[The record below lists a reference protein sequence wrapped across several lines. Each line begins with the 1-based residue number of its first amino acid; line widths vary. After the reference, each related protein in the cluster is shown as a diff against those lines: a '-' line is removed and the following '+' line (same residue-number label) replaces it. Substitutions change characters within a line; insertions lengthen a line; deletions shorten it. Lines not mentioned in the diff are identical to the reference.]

1 MAKILLCGI
10 LRIGN
15 GVYQRIKSMD
25 MASQERSSITKRV
38 DLLLQLIT
46 DLQSRDIDELP
57 GPAMSA
63 LGDVLER
70 IKSCEQICETT
81 QQQSKVTK
89 FFKVFTPARTVYS
102 YRPVGQ

>member
-1 MAKILLCGI
+1 MAKILLFGI
-10 LRIGN
+10 LHVGN
-15 GVYQRIKSMD
+15 GVHQRIKSMD
-25 MASQERSSITKRV
+25 MAAQERSSITKRV

-46 DLQSRDIDELP
+46 DLQSRDIEELP

-63 LGDVLER
+63 LDDVLER

-89 FFKVFTPARTVYS
+89 FFKVSFAPQFQGRT
-102 YRPVGQ
+102 

>member
-1 MAKILLCGI
+1 M
-10 LRIGN
+10 N
-15 GVYQRIKSMD
+15 

-46 DLQSRDIDELP
+46 DLQSRDIEELP

-63 LGDVLER
+63 LGDVLKR

-89 FFKVFTPARTVYS
+89 FFKVFAPARMRFVVKTK
-102 YRPVGQ
+102 